1 MYPDFKLGGK
11 QLNVEKVNLRYLAH
25 YNQIRLVHRAR
36 QREIYMNLLGP
47 RREKG
52 EKNRMDD
59 LYKCKFI

>member
-25 YNQIRLVHRAR
+25 YNQIRLVHSAR
-36 QREIYMNLLGP
+36 QREIYMNLLGL

-52 EKNRMDD
+52 EKN
-59 LYKCKFI
+59 